1 MGCANN
7 KPKKFGDS
15 PDRKQKV
22 GEIKR
27 RSQYGNDGQ
36 EIERRRSTAPKVTK
50 IVKEEPVITKIEKKD
65 SPKVVQSNAPVISD
79 SAAPSAA
86 QPERGVS
93 QQRVEEFSVRKS
105 EASEAGEDS
114 NSDEIEGSDD
124 GEPDKI

>member
-86 QPERGVS
+86 QPERGVPP
-93 QQRVEEFSVRKS
+93 QRVEELSVRKS

>member
-36 EIERRRSTAPKVTK
+36 EIERRRSTAPKVRK

-86 QPERGVS
+86 QPERGVPP
-93 QQRVEEFSVRKS
+93 QRVEEFSVRKS

>member
-86 QPERGVS
+86 QPERGIPPH
-93 QQRVEEFSVRKS
+93 RVEELSVRKS

>member
-86 QPERGVS
+86 QPERGVPPH
-93 QQRVEEFSVRKS
+93 RVEEFSVRKS

>member
-65 SPKVVQSNAPVISD
+65 SPKVVESNAPVISD

-86 QPERGVS
+86 QPEREVPP
-93 QQRVEEFSVRKS
+93 QRVEEFSVRKS